1 MVAGKVDVLDLP
13 LKSQEAPD
21 FLINALVLRPHG
33 FKLPTPKAIIHMLP
47 RIWNLTKGLTIKTVP
62 QVPDLYLCL
71 FDEEAVRD
79 KSSSWGMAWSING
92 SHLSLQKW
100 SPDIPIES
108 LTFDYALF

>member
-1 MVAGKVDVLDLP
+1 MGTVAGKVDVLDLP

-79 KSSSWGMAWSING
+79 KSSSWRGLVDKR
-92 SHLSLQKW
+92 LS
-100 SPDIPIES
+100 S
-108 LTFDYALF
+108 LPPEVVSWLSYREPYL